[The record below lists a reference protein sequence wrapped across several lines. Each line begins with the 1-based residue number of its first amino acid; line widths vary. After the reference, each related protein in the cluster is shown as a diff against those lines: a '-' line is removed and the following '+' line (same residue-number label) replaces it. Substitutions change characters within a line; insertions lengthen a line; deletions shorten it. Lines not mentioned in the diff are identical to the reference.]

1 MNIATAVRTSI
12 AIPVIATLAL
22 SACGGGGNNL
32 VELGGQTPDVGAPS
46 VQEPPQ
52 NGQPPQTGGEDRT
65 GSVPAWGPRLPSSNL
80 SPVEGAAD
88 DFASVTAAALTLAA
102 RAAPLGASQSS
113 RTEEG
118 RTADEF
124 SVSVVRDDDGN
135 LVHEV
140 TDNSQMMLRVPG
152 MRQDTDIALFTDL
165 PVGIEPDLSS
175 YPHDV
180 WGLWAWDGGVGA
192 FYDRSPS
199 VPPVTFDARTPVG
212 RAVYEGDAVG
222 LGSVSGT
229 TAKFLADVEMV
240 ADFDARTVSGAIDG
254 FRSLDGTATPFSGSL
269 EVRLLGTAFSA
280 TGTAFSATG
289 AAFSGDTAARDGTA
303 DIAGDGKWG
312 ARWTDG
318 SGEIM
323 GGTFGFAAEDGNV
336 ALLGAFGACH
346 CARAAG
352 GSNDEPVAGETR

>member
-12 AIPVIATLAL
+12 AIPVIAMLAL
-22 SACGGGGNNL
+22 SACGGGGNDL
-32 VELGGQTPDVGAPS
+32 AELDGKTPDGGGPT

-65 GSVPAWGPRLPSSNL
+65 GSVPAWGPQLPSSKL

-88 DFASVTAAALTLAA
+88 DFASVTAAALALAA

-113 RTEEG
+113 WTEDG
-118 RTADEF
+118 RTADEI
-124 SVSVVRDDDGN
+124 SISVVRDDDGN

-140 TDNSQMMLRVPG
+140 TDNSQMFLLAPG
-152 MRQDTDIALFTDL
+152 IRPDFDLALFTDL

-180 WGLWAWDGGVGA
+180 WGLWASDRDVGA

-199 VPPVTFDARTPVG
+199 VPPVTFDSRTPVG

-229 TAKFLADVEMV
+229 VVKFLADVEMV
-240 ADFDARTVSGAIDG
+240 ADFDAHKVSGAIDG
-254 FRSLDGTATPFSGSL
+254 FRSLDGTATPISGSL
-269 EVRLLGTAFSA
+269 EVRLLE
-280 TGTAFSATG
+280 TAFSATG

-303 DIAGDGKWG
+303 DIAGAGKWG

-318 SGEIM
+318 SGETM
-323 GGTFGFAAEDGNV
+323 GGTFGFAADDGTA

-346 CARAAG
+346 CAHTAG
-352 GSNDEPVAGETR
+352 GSGNDPVASETR